1 MSEGNGQKLVFPT
14 PLCAVVRHRKKRA
27 YLAAYA
33 ATGVKTFAA
42 RFANVDYSTSKRWY
56 LKDAAFAL
64 ASDECN
70 DEATDALVVE
80 ARRRAF
86 DGSDLLLI
94 FLLKA
99 HRPDVYRDR
108 YDVRNVN
115 VNINRDA
122 DDLRASMQ
130 DMMQDPECA
139 ELAERLA
146 NKLSQK
152 AVAVKV
158 LDSRPPSK
166 PKPKPNGRNGN
177 GRATAT

>member
-1 MSEGNGQKLVFPT
+1 MSEGNGQKPVFPT

-42 RFANVDYSTSKRWY
+42 RFAQVNYSTSKRWY

-80 ARRRAF
+80 ARKRAF

-108 YDVRNVN
+108 YDVRNMN
-115 VNINRDA
+115 VNANA
-122 DDLRASMQ
+122 DMDGLRASMQ

-158 LDSRPPSK
+158 LDSRPL
-166 PKPKPNGRNGN
+166 PKPKLNGRNGN
-177 GRATAT
+177 GRAV